1 MAGSEGIPLIL
12 KLKITKSVNIISF
25 LGSSSA
31 RALFPEPSIKTEDL
45 VQVQL
50 NTGLSNLGMKKLAST
65 INRVS
70 DTKIVETS
78 FLAKFEAI
86 GKQLSEFFTQTSI
99 QVLSESN
106 STDFVVVH
114 CKDLAELLN
123 EVLLSRRVFQNHIF
137 KLGIDGGGGFLKVS
151 LGIMELDSH
160 CDSRSPPRKK
170 LLTQRTAKDSSVKR
184 QMLVALSEG
193 LPENFENV
201 RQILSLI
208 KLDKVNFV
216 VSCDMKLANILCGLQ
231 SHASTHPCSW
241 CNTESKHLSQSGSLR
256 TLGSLVAC
264 YQEFAKSGGDIK
276 KARSFGNVVHE
287 PLLSGSENKLI
298 LELIPPMELHLLLG
312 VVNHMY
318 KAMTE
323 VWPNVVKWPSALH
336 IQQEP
341 YHGGQ
346 FAGNACHKLLS
357 NLDLLQRIAETES
370 AFQVFGII
378 DALRKFKSVVT
389 ACFGMVLE
397 DDFSEKID
405 RFRDSYLAIMNI
417 SVTPK
422 VHAVFFHVKQF
433 IEIKRAPLGVFSEQ
447 ATESMHHNFSS
458 HWQRYKRDRNH
469 PEYAKRLLSCVV
481 DYNSKHL

>member
-123 EVLLSRRVFQNHIF
+123 EVLLSRRVFQNHIV

-184 QMLVALSEG
+184 QMLVALSEDY
-193 LPENFENV
+193 
-201 RQILSLI
+201 Q
-208 KLDKVNFV
+208 K
-216 VSCDMKLANILCGLQ
+216 
-231 SHASTHPCSW
+231 
-241 CNTESKHLSQSGSLR
+241 
-256 TLGSLVAC
+256 TL
-264 YQEFAKSGGDIK
+264 K
-276 KARSFGNVVHE
+276 
-287 PLLSGSENKLI
+287 
-298 LELIPPMELHLLLG
+298 M
-312 VVNHMY
+312 
-318 KAMTE
+318 
-323 VWPNVVKWPSALH
+323 
-336 IQQEP
+336 
-341 YHGGQ
+341 
-346 FAGNACHKLLS
+346 
-357 NLDLLQRIAETES
+357 
-370 AFQVFGII
+370 
-378 DALRKFKSVVT
+378 
-389 ACFGMVLE
+389 
-397 DDFSEKID
+397 
-405 RFRDSYLAIMNI
+405 
-417 SVTPK
+417 
-422 VHAVFFHVKQF
+422 
-433 IEIKRAPLGVFSEQ
+433 
-447 ATESMHHNFSS
+447 
-458 HWQRYKRDRNH
+458 
-469 PEYAKRLLSCVV
+469 
-481 DYNSKHL
+481 

>member
-123 EVLLSRRVFQNHIF
+123 EVLLSRRVFQNHIV

-208 KLDKVNFV
+208 KLDKVNFG
-216 VSCDMKLANILCGLQ
+216 CLMRHETCQ
-231 SHASTHPCSW
+231 HPLWPSEPCKYS
-241 CNTESKHLSQSGSLR
+241 
-256 TLGSLVAC
+256 
-264 YQEFAKSGGDIK
+264 
-276 KARSFGNVVHE
+276 
-287 PLLSGSENKLI
+287 PLLLVQHRI
-298 LELIPPMELHLLLG
+298 
-312 VVNHMY
+312 
-318 KAMTE
+318 KASFSIRIFEDTR
-323 VWPNVVKWPSALH
+323 LT
-336 IQQEP
+336 
-341 YHGGQ
+341 
-346 FAGNACHKLLS
+346 CCLLS
-357 NLDLLQRIAETES
+357 R
-370 AFQVFGII
+370 V
-378 DALRKFKSVVT
+378 
-389 ACFGMVLE
+389 C
-397 DDFSEKID
+397 
-405 RFRDSYLAIMNI
+405 
-417 SVTPK
+417 
-422 VHAVFFHVKQF
+422 
-433 IEIKRAPLGVFSEQ
+433 
-447 ATESMHHNFSS
+447 
-458 HWQRYKRDRNH
+458 
-469 PEYAKRLLSCVV
+469 
-481 DYNSKHL
+481 

>member
-123 EVLLSRRVFQNHIF
+123 EVLLSRRVFQNHIV

-216 VSCDMKLANILCGLQ
+216 VSCVMKLANILCGLQ

-323 VWPNVVKWPSALH
+323 VWPNVAKWPQLSTFNKNHTMVGSLQGMPVTSFSAILTSFK
-336 IQQEP
+336 E
-341 YHGGQ
+341 
-346 FAGNACHKLLS
+346 
-357 NLDLLQRIAETES
+357 LQRLS
-370 AFQVFGII
+370 
-378 DALRKFKSVVT
+378 LLFKS
-389 ACFGMVLE
+389 LE
-397 DDFSEKID
+397 SLMPF
-405 RFRDSYLAIMNI
+405 
-417 SVTPK
+417 
-422 VHAVFFHVKQF
+422 
-433 IEIKRAPLGVFSEQ
+433 
-447 ATESMHHNFSS
+447 ES
-458 HWQRYKRDRNH
+458 
-469 PEYAKRLLSCVV
+469 LS
-481 DYNSKHL
+481 LW

>member
-1 MAGSEGIPLIL
+1 MLL
-12 KLKITKSVNIISF
+12 HC
-25 LGSSSA
+25 
-31 RALFPEPSIKTEDL
+31 AL
-45 VQVQL
+45 Q
-50 NTGLSNLGMKKLAST
+50 GA
-65 INRVS
+65 
-70 DTKIVETS
+70 
-78 FLAKFEAI
+78 
-86 GKQLSEFFTQTSI
+86 
-99 QVLSESN
+99 
-106 STDFVVVH
+106 
-114 CKDLAELLN
+114 LAELLN
-123 EVLLSRRVFQNHIF
+123 EVLLSRRVFQNHIV

-241 CNTESKHLSQSGSLR
+241 CNTESKH
-256 TLGSLVAC
+256 
-264 YQEFAKSGGDIK
+264 
-276 KARSFGNVVHE
+276 
-287 PLLSGSENKLI
+287 
-298 LELIPPMELHLLLG
+298 
-312 VVNHMY
+312 
-318 KAMTE
+318 
-323 VWPNVVKWPSALH
+323 
-336 IQQEP
+336 
-341 YHGGQ
+341 
-346 FAGNACHKLLS
+346 
-357 NLDLLQRIAETES
+357 QRIAETES
-370 AFQVFGII
+370 VFQVFGII

-458 HWQRYKRDRNH
+458 H
-469 PEYAKRLLSCVV
+469 
-481 DYNSKHL
+481 